1 MTLADR
7 IVVMQGGRIEQVGT
21 PLDLYDNPINEFVA
35 TFIGAPS
42 MNLLMADLADGTV
55 KIGDQTLP
63 GPQGSGKVK
72 LGVRPE
78 HLILAADGLPMQ
90 VKVVEPTGAETM
102 VFLRFEGQDV
112 TAVFR
117 ERHSFAPGETIHLKP
132 DPDHLHVFDGETGQ
146 RLG

>member
-1 MTLADR
+1 MLA
-7 IVVMQGGRIEQVGT
+7 E
-21 PLDLYDNPINEFVA
+21 
-35 TFIGAPS
+35 
-42 MNLLMADLADGTV
+42 DG
-55 KIGDQTLP
+55 I
-63 GPQGSGKVK
+63 
-72 LGVRPE
+72 
-78 HLILAADGLPMQ
+78 PMQ

-132 DPDHLHVFDGETGQ
+132 DPNHIHVFDADSGQ